1 MQKTQQISDWCVNL
15 GAGTL
20 YTALNTLMKKG
31 LIELSDE
38 LEDVESRRKVYV
50 ITQDGL
56 VILSQ
61 ELHRLERL
69 VENGHQVINKMEEE
83 L

>member
-1 MQKTQQISDWCVNL
+1 M
-15 GAGTL
+15 